1 MKAFIEKFVNRF
13 AKIKYGLIAVNFLLV
28 FFLIVL
34 GNTGVLPMQMG
45 DFIFFSLIYL
55 IFALYRPGWSFL
67 FFIGTV
73 ALENVN
79 LAPESLGLFVRPYQ
93 MIGALTIFSL
103 LLRYFTKR
111 LNFELV
117 KLKWFDYVVGI
128 FALAGIISSVF
139 AINKGMAF
147 KQSIILISFV
157 ALYWLVRN
165 YIQTLGDLKRVA
177 PFFLSSSLII
187 VFYGIWQNVRFLHE
201 GNSFE
206 VMAGRPNATFT
217 EADWLGIFLVVLIAV
232 VYTIIFNFQ
241 FSIFNEFSNLNFQN
255 TRYKIL
261 NTKYII
267 LATLYLLLTSVFVL
281 LILTV
286 SRSAWLGVGFITLIF
301 LKASLTN
308 FSFRFRDW
316 NGKEFLKQLSFVFI
330 SALLS
335 LGIVYIFHLTNFQL
349 FNRAQSTGTGLQKIT
364 IACAGETAMP
374 ESIGN
379 VEELENYNC
388 RHISLEDIEKEKED
402 GYIIKEIYRTD
413 PNVNIRAMIYRK
425 SWEEIKLHPVFG
437 IGWGNISSILG
448 NDERGTGLN
457 SSNIFL
463 EVWLGSGII
472 GLLAFLTLWVY
483 ILIKSVLY
491 CVKDEFESKIIGLFI
506 VSGLFALLIPNL
518 FNAGVFLGILWIY
531 FGIVLSVNKE

>member
-1 MKAFIEKFVNRF
+1 MLFFQQFVNKF

-79 LAPESLGLFVRPYQ
+79 LAPQSLGLFVRPYQ

-117 KLKWFDYVVGI
+117 KLKWFDFVVGI
-128 FALAGIISSVF
+128 FSLSGIASSVF
-139 AINKGMAF
+139 AINKGIAF
-147 KQSIILISFV
+147 KQSIILVSFA
-157 ALYWLVRN
+157 ALYWLTRN
-165 YIQTLGDLKRVA
+165 YIQTFDDLKRIT
-177 PFFLSSSLII
+177 PFFLSSSLIV
-187 VFYGIWQNVRFLHE
+187 VFYGIWQNIRFICG

-206 VMAGRPNATFT
+206 VMAGRPNSTFT
-217 EADWLGIFLVVLIAV
+217 EADWLGIYLVVLIAAM
-232 VYTIIFNFQ
+232 YSIIYYRLKQ
-241 FSIFNEFSNLNFQN
+241 IEELPREFKVQSSKFKVAVQSLKLF
-255 TRYKIL
+255 L
-261 NTKYII
+261 P
-267 LATLYLLLTSVFVL
+267 YLFLVFTFAL
-281 LILTV
+281 LIISV
-286 SRSAWLGVGFITLIF
+286 SRSAWLGAGFVTLVF

-308 FSFRFRDW
+308 FSFRFHDW
-316 NGKEFLKQLSFVFI
+316 NGREFLRQLAYVVGTV
-330 SALLS
+330 LLS

-379 VEELENYNC
+379 VEELKNYNC
-388 RHISLEDIEKEKED
+388 RHIDLEEIEKEKAD
-402 GYIIKEIYRTD
+402 GCIVKEIYRTD
-413 PNVNIRAMIYRK
+413 PNVNIRSQIYQK
-425 SWEEIKLHPVFG
+425 SFEEIKKHPVFG

-472 GLLAFLTLWVY
+472 GLLAFLAIWVY

-491 CVKDEFESKIIGLFI
+491 CITDDFESKIIGFFI
-506 VSGLFALLIPNL
+506 VLGFFALLIPNM
-518 FNAGVFLGILWIY
+518 FNAGVFLGILWIWI
-531 FGIVLSVNKE
+531 GIVLSLSFKKE